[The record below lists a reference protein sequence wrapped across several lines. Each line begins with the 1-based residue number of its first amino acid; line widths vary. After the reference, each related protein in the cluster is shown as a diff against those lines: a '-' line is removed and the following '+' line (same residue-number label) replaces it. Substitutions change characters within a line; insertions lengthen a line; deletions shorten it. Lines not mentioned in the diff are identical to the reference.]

1 MGDHREYG
9 GYRRWKNWASQSFG
23 DYSKSDAAYFSAE
36 LRAAGLLTGSP
47 LKILELG
54 FGHGHFAGWAIAQGH
69 NYTGVE
75 IIEDLVEL
83 ARATGIPTVQSGE
96 VRDRFT
102 PATLDLVVAFDVLE
116 HLDLNVLLE
125 QLRLFRD
132 LLKPGGCL
140 LARTPSGDSPF
151 GRAMQYGDITHR
163 LVLGS
168 SAVEQI
174 AGLCGF
180 DVRRIGA
187 PALPI
192 SGVPVITGVRR
203 VGLRILQQVLT
214 ALVRL
219 AFHSNRKT
227 VIDAA
232 MVFVLC
238 RPDVD
243 TKQHS
248 AA

>member
-1 MGDHREYG
+1 M
-9 GYRRWKNWASQSFG
+9 
-23 DYSKSDAAYFSAE
+23 
-36 LRAAGLLTGSP
+36 
-47 LKILELG
+47 
-54 FGHGHFAGWAIAQGH
+54 
-69 NYTGVE
+69 
-75 IIEDLVEL
+75 
-83 ARATGIPTVQSGE
+83 
-96 VRDRFT
+96 

-116 HLDLNVLLE
+116 QLDLNVLLE
-125 QLRLFRD
+125 RLRLFRD

-163 LVLGS
+163 VVLGS

-187 PALPI
+187 PAIPI
-192 SGVPVITGVRR
+192 SGVPFITGARR
-203 VGLRILQQVLT
+203 LGLRLLQQALT

-243 TKQHS
+243 TKQHPT
-248 AA
+248 A